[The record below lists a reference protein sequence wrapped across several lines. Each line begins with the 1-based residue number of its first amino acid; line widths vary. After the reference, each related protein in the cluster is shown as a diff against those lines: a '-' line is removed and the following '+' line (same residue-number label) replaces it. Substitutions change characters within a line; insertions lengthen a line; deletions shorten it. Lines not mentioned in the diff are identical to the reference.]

1 MPDTRSLVGA
11 IVEMNEE
18 QALAQTQQ
26 LLAQGVPA
34 LDLFNAYRKAL
45 EEIGKRYEKQIYFI
59 PELILGGRMMQ
70 SALEIIKPHLDDT
83 ATKTTSKLGK
93 VLIATVAGDI
103 HDIGKNMVTMLMDIS
118 GFEVLDLGVDVPTE
132 KIVSEAKEFKADIV
146 GLSGLLTLAFDS
158 MKAVVDNLAEA
169 GMRNTVK
176 VIIGGGQMDDQVC
189 KYVGADAFV
198 TDAVAGINIC
208 KGWMS

>member
-1 MPDTRSLVGA
+1 MQDTRALIED
-11 IVEMNEE
+11 IVEMKEE
-18 QALAQTQQ
+18 QALAKTQQ

-34 LDLFNAYRKAL
+34 LDLFDAYRKAL
-45 EEIGKRYEKQIYFI
+45 EEVGKRYEKQIYFI

-70 SALEIIKPHLDDT
+70 SALEIIKPHLDH
-83 ATKTTSKLGK
+83 ATTKGPSKLGK

-118 GFEVLDLGVDVPTE
+118 GFEVLDLGVDVPAE
-132 KIVSEAKEFKADIV
+132 KIVAEAKGFRPDIV

-158 MKAVVDNLAEA
+158 MKAVVGNLAES

-208 KGWMS
+208 KGWVS